1 MTDLPDDF
9 FESSVWPFKHMVIG
23 QVVKLEDRDALR
35 AQRTAHAYA
44 SAQNPRW
51 KFKTKTDKATGIL
64 YVKRIA

>member
-1 MTDLPDDF
+1 MIDLPDDF
-9 FESSVWPFKHMVIG
+9 FERSDWPFKHMTVG
-23 QVVKLEDRDALR
+23 QVVKIENRDALTS
-35 AQRTAHAYA
+35 QRTAHAYA